1 MFAPTGIGDFC
12 NAACRQQFY
21 RRPGFTK
28 TTWEAMLREKTR
40 IFREMVSEYEW
51 EAGMRVLG
59 QRAKRKCCKRHQWQ
73 EFALVS
79 SGTQ

>member
-28 TTWEAMLREKTR
+28 TTWEATLREKTR
-40 IFREMVSEYEW
+40 IFREMVLN
-51 EAGMRVLG
+51 M
-59 QRAKRKCCKRHQWQ
+59 
-73 EFALVS
+73 
-79 SGTQ
+79 SGRQV